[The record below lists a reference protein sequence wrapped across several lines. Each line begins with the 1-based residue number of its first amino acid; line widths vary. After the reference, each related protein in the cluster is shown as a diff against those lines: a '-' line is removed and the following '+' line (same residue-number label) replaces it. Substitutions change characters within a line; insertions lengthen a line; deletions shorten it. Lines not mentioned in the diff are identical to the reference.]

1 MIHDRKGKK
10 SLLMFPTN
18 RQNTEKRKGER
29 AKDRKKRE
37 LYTHTT
43 FVSDKSLFCA
53 RLIFCKNNDNENEE
67 KSVFFFFKNLSR
79 IKKNHEHKMTCNE
92 EMLLIHV
99 CV

>member
-1 MIHDRKGKK
+1 
-10 SLLMFPTN
+10 MFPTN

-53 RLIFCKNNDNENEE
+53 RLIMIMKVRKIWVVFFQKKMSLEKE
-67 KSVFFFFKNLSR
+67 KSRTQNDL
-79 IKKNHEHKMTCNE
+79 
-92 EMLLIHV
+92 
-99 CV
+99 